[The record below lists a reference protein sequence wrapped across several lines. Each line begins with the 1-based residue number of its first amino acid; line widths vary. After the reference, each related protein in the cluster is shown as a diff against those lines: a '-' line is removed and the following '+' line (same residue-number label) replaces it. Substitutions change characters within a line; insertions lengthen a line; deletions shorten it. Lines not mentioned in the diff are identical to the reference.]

1 MIEGAL
7 SSRAEQALFNQRS
20 TFDVVVMHDEDSVTI
35 GPESSPLSSL
45 FQSIFNDDEN
55 KPLKQ
60 PPKLLIG
67 GIRAW
72 KEHILQTCTEERVDD
87 TALTES
93 ASPRD
98 GLPPNS
104 RFAEPNEQCV
114 VCIDEPPF
122 FPSRP
127 PTSLCSHQS
136 QICLPCLQSTIREV
150 VHSAGAAFDRDDG
163 HIMCP
168 SDGCDKWLNYEDI
181 KLWAEQDVFEEYV
194 VK

>member
-1 MIEGAL
+1 
-7 SSRAEQALFNQRS
+7 
-20 TFDVVVMHDEDSVTI
+20 MHDEDSVTI

-45 FQSIFNDDEN
+45 FRSIFNNDGN

-67 GIRAW
+67 GLKAW
-72 KEHILQTCTEERVDD
+72 KEHIVQTCTEGRVDD
-87 TALTES
+87 PSTEP
-93 ASPRD
+93 ASPLVQD
-98 GLPPNS
+98 ELPPNS
-104 RFAEPNEQCV
+104 RFAETNEQCV

-127 PTSLCSHQS
+127 PTSLCSHPS
-136 QICLPCLQSTIREV
+136 QICLPCLQSTIQEV
-150 VHSAGAAFDRDDG
+150 VHSGIAFDRDDG

-168 SDGCDKWLNYEDI
+168 SDGCDKRLNYEDI